1 MVAAANLLDVGL
13 YSVHDAALYARLR
26 SQMMSRWVYG
36 SQDGKPVITPQLGE
50 PDDKFLTFLDF
61 VQALAIRRIRI
72 ERRVPLQKIREA
84 YFRAKKQF
92 NVKYPLALDST
103 RIGLFGPLD
112 NPKRQEVFICLEKD
126 DDKASQYFQL
136 SGKEHGNQ
144 LIGEV
149 VATYRSRLIF
159 DEEGLAKKYVAF
171 KSDDGVKIV
180 MDPMHRF
187 GEPFFED
194 IGYTAQTLFDAYRSE
209 GSVQRA
215 ADVYGVD
222 PLFVTLSVE
231 FFDFLQPPSAT

>member
-1 MVAAANLLDVGL
+1 M
-13 YSVHDAALYARLR
+13 
-26 SQMMSRWVYG
+26 
-36 SQDGKPVITPQLGE
+36 
-50 PDDKFLTFLDF
+50 
-61 VQALAIRRIRI
+61 
-72 ERRVPLQKIREA
+72 
-84 YFRAKKQF
+84 
-92 NVKYPLALDST
+92 
-103 RIGLFGPLD
+103 
-112 NPKRQEVFICLEKD
+112 
-126 DDKASQYFQL
+126 
-136 SGKEHGNQ
+136 
-144 LIGEV
+144 
-149 VATYRSRLIF
+149 
-159 DEEGLAKKYVAF
+159 AF